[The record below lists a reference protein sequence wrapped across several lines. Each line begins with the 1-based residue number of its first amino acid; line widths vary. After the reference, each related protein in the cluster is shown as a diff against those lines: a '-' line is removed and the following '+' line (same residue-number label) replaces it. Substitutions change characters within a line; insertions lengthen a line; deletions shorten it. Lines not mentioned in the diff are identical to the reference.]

1 MPNADKIL
9 ISSDIFNVTTDKL
22 LKGSYDKEWITKK
35 SDLFPIFG
43 YIFLILLSI
52 EGYIG
57 LFVLKIDLLSASY
70 TFSRC

>member
-22 LKGSYDKEWITKK
+22 LKGSYDKERITKK